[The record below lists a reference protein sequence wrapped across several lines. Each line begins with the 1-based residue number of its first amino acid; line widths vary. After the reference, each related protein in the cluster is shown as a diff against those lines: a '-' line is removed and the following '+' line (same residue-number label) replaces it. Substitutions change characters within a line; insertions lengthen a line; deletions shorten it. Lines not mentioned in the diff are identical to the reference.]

1 MKKGSAWCVEV
12 SAVISDV
19 SAWSDEVSAVISEE
33 GVLSRV
39 SGATL

>member
-1 MKKGSAWCVEV
+1 MKCLVCVEV

-33 GVLSRV
+33 GVLCRV
-39 SGATL
+39 PGAIL